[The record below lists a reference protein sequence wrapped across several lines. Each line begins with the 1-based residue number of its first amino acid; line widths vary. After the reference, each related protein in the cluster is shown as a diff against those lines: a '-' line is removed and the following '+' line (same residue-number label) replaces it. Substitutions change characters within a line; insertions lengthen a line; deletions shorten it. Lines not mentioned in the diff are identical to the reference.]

1 MKRNITALVDAN
13 IPTATVNNEIGVSV
27 YNGNNHEKGAGVY
40 HYVGMKSK
48 GIVTNI
54 YPMVLAEAEN
64 VLEWCAEKGYKVS
77 FILD

>member
-1 MKRNITALVDAN
+1 MKRNITALIDAN

-27 YNGNNHEKGAGVY
+27 YNGNNHEKGADVY

-54 YPMVLAEAEN
+54 YPMVLAEAED